1 MRSSV
6 STGPADADQLH
17 HLAVVKQAMAAGS
30 AVALPTL
37 EAIRTLSHPRA
48 GYSTKALESAELLVS
63 GFVADD
69 HNDSTSIAPPQGSQA
84 IAGVGVIVVRWV
96 INVINGVLKR
106 GKEKDEKAGDT
117 TEARRALENVRLW
130 KVSSLGH
137 PMLPAVEIAC
147 LSVRGDGALSNR
159 SCHQPSKASVRAS
172 PPQAPLEVSSC
183 SVTSPARSCYPVTH
197 LACSQKAAV

>member
-130 KVSSLGH
+130 KVSLGE

-159 SCHQPSKASVRAS
+159 SCHQLSKASVRAS
-172 PPQAPLEVSSC
+172 PPQAPLEVSPCMPSR
-183 SVTSPARSCYPVTH
+183 AQREAADPVTH
-197 LACSQKAAV
+197 LAYSQNAGA